1 MKIWPRSMQCIK
13 DCGLIDDSEG
23 NKENVDENPPFSSA
37 IKKAGEN
44 MKLIA
49 KRILALIM
57 ALALMMGFAAQ
68 GAFAESDDWKSLL
81 RDAFGLLDEI
91 MEDTDDY
98 GYESDDYDEYE
109 DYDFDEPITD
119 PQQIVNYIDIYGCLP
134 DNFITKNE
142 AKKLGWD
149 SSENYV
155 GEVAP
160 GMSIGG
166 DRFGNYEGLL
176 PDKKGR
182 TWYECDAN
190 YKGKKRGAQRVVF
203 SSDGLYYY
211 TDDHYESFTQMFP
224 ED

>member
-1 MKIWPRSMQCIK
+1 
-13 DCGLIDDSEG
+13 
-23 NKENVDENPPFSSA
+23 
-37 IKKAGEN
+37 
-44 MKLIA
+44 MKLFA
-49 KRILALIM
+49 RRIIALIM
-57 ALALMMGFAAQ
+57 VLALMMGFAAQ
-68 GAFAESDDWKSLL
+68 AASAETDDWKSLL
-81 RDAFGLLDEI
+81 KDAFGILDEI
-91 MEDTDDY
+91 IEDSD
-98 GYESDDYDEYE
+98 GYESYSYDDFDDYE
-109 DYDFDEPITD
+109 FDEPITD
-119 PQQIVNYIDIYGCLP
+119 PQQIVNYIDAYGCLP

-149 SSENYV
+149 SSRNYV